1 MKRSFGNFTRGSQL
15 IETFGLMF
23 AAGLKPMLWV
33 VGTLLSV
40 TVGWLIWRDMAQDDL
55 YRCVMRIYAWAWDYL
70 KFDAHKLVAVTGDN
84 HERVKIPISL
94 VSIFP
99 PVKASWQLLITTILR
114 ALKITALVGL
124 PACLAYTWASRHIGN
139 KALHRNH
146 ERGATLAPVSELI
159 RQIIAFNRVTGRA
172 ERSEDYRRLYGP
184 FWRIWALFAKRDELI
199 AEGMYLPYTVAGVPY
214 PWRVEQTHMF
224 AVGTTGTGKSTMM
237 RELAGQIRERGGKA
251 VIFDLTGAY
260 IESFFDPARDIILN
274 PFDTR
279 CPQWSI
285 FNDCDT
291 RAEFTA
297 AAEALI
303 PNDGGGGEPFWIQ
316 AARLLLIE
324 ACVRLKQNGKATNK
338 DLHDHLMVAA
348 LHRVHQLMQESV
360 AAPLTDPAAARMAES
375 IRAVLNTNINAI
387 ECLPTTG
394 PQFSIKQ
401 WVRDEPEAGS
411 FLFIAARHVDL
422 STIRVLLTLWMDTA
436 INTMMSLPP
445 SPRNIRIW
453 FLFDEIAALHR
464 LSAIEKGMQT
474 ARNFGGAFVLGVH
487 TIAKLRETYG
497 DEIAETL
504 GSLAR
509 TKLILA
515 TADYTSAQW
524 CSQQIGNGEWR
535 QMEEGY
541 SYGYANVRDAVTL
554 TNKRQLEPLVL
565 PDDIAKLPDLKGW
578 LVYPQGFPAAQVK
591 LRIRNWPRVAHAFVQ
606 RPDVEGPYKS
616 LEPADATDDVPADEG
631 RGMATD
637 ATRMARYY
645 GRLLER
651 DGLPDPDRKNVEIE
665 ARRNVKAL
673 TATVAVATDK
683 VADGIHVQELNLP
696 ASSTQLSL
704 TFSVGDLAKAN
715 NPVAATAPSSATED
729 PAYIKP
735 SQLDLSFTN
744 RNDDDAPTQERL
756 NDGAPIPEAIRP
768 HDTGSPLPRIERE
781 IEDLTTRELRLAFE
795 KPHGDPEPEADMELG
810 Q

>member
-40 TVGWLIWRDMAQDDL
+40 ALAWLIWRNMAQDDL
-55 YRCVMRIYAWAWDYL
+55 YRCVMRGYAWLWEYL
-70 KFDAHKLVAVTGDN
+70 KFDAHKLVAVTGDK
-84 HERVKIPISL
+84 HERVKLPIS
-94 VSIFP
+94 VVPIFP
-99 PVKASWQLLITTILR
+99 PVQASWRLLIATIVR
-114 ALKITALVGL
+114 ALEITALIGL
-124 PACLAYTWASRHIGN
+124 PACLVYTWVSHRIGN
-139 KALHRNH
+139 KALRRNH
-146 ERGATLAPVSELI
+146 ERGATRAPVSELI
-159 RQIIAFNRVTGRA
+159 RQVNASNREDGRV
-172 ERSEDYRRLYGP
+172 ERNEDYRRLLGP
-184 FWRIWALFAKRDELI
+184 LWWLWAPFARRDELI
-199 AEGMYLPYTVAGVPY
+199 AAGMYLPYTIAGVPY
-214 PWRVEQTHMF
+214 PWRAEQTHMF

-260 IESFFDPARDIILN
+260 IESFYDPERDTILN
-274 PFDTR
+274 PFDIR

-387 ECLPTTG
+387 ECLPKEG
-394 PQFSIKQ
+394 KQFSIKQ
-401 WVRDEPEAGS
+401 WVRDEPERGS

-565 PDDIAKLPDLKGW
+565 PDDIAKLPDLAGW

-591 LRIRNWPRVAHAFVQ
+591 LRVRKCPRVANPFEQ
-606 RPDVEGPYKS
+606 RPDVEGPYKP
-616 LEPADATDDVPADEG
+616 LAPTGETVEAPPDEG

-651 DGLPDPDRKNVEIE
+651 DGLPDPDRKTIEIE

-673 TATVAVATDK
+673 TTTVGVPTITAPH
-683 VADGIHVQELNLP
+683 GIHVNPLDLSGATSQLNL
-696 ASSTQLSL
+696 TYTL
-704 TFSVGDLAKAN
+704 GDVPGTNIRYAA
-715 NPVAATAPSSATED
+715 VAAASATAE
-729 PAYIKP
+729 PTFVKP
-735 SQLDLSFTN
+735 SQLGLNFAN
-744 RNDDDAPTQERL
+744 RSDDDAPAHVRL
-756 NDGAPIPEAIRP
+756 NVGAPPPDDIRP
-768 HDTGSPLPRIERE
+768 HEMGSALLRVETE
-781 IEDLTTRELRLAFE
+781 IEDLSTRELRLAFE
-795 KPHGDPEPEADMELG
+795 QPRDGHQPEADTELG
-810 Q
+810 L